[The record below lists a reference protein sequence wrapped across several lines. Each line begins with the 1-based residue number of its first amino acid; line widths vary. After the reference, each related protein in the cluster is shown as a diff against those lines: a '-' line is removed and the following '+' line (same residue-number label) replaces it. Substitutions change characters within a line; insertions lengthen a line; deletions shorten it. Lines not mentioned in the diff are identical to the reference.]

1 MMKTISKFV
10 LATAGLLLSINVHAE
25 VILSSIFSAENS
37 LLTSNNRL
45 FISGDRQ
52 MSEGYKSNGVWLKKM
67 VPAFN
72 KNGVQV
78 NCDFLGLTE
87 MKSTQK
93 VYAVCADSVYIPITA
108 KRLFVLDL
116 NDANSAFR
124 EVGTIAN
131 ATLLNGLTDDEQGN
145 LYVADSAILGPGK
158 IIKLALNGNG
168 FTQTTALQYL
178 LQKPNG
184 LKFDTL
190 TNRLYA
196 SLDPV
201 TLLGESQIV
210 RYDLMNGQLQNGRKI
225 FSRFT
230 FLDDFNLVKDGVVVA
245 DFLAGS
251 VIHVQES
258 TGNILNQTGF
268 IGPSSVSI
276 GKPLLF
282 NNGDLIVT
290 EKLTGSVH
298 AYTNNWGLV
307 ARE

>member
-1 MMKTISKFV
+1 MKKISTLM
-10 LATAGLLLSINVHAE
+10 LATAGLLFSLNTHAE

-45 FISGDRQ
+45 FISGDHQ

-87 MKSTQK
+87 MRSTQK
-93 VYAVCADSVYIPITA
+93 VYAVCADSVYIPIST

-116 NDANSAFR
+116 KAENSAFR

-158 IIKLALNGNG
+158 IIKLALNDSG
-168 FTQTTALQYL
+168 FTQSTALQYL
-178 LQKPNG
+178 LAKPNG

-196 SLDPV
+196 SLDAV
-201 TLLGESQIV
+201 TLLGESQIA
-210 RYDLMNGQLQNGRKI
+210 RYDVVNGQLQNGRKI
-225 FSRFT
+225 FSRIT
-230 FLDDFNLVKDGVVVA
+230 FFDDFNLVKDGVVVA
-245 DFLAGS
+245 DFLGGS
-251 VIHVQES
+251 VLHVQES
-258 TGNILNQTGF
+258 TGKVLNQSSF

-276 GKPLLF
+276 GKAPLF

-290 EKLTGSVH
+290 EKLTGVVH
-298 AYTNNWGLV
+298 SYTNNWGLV
-307 ARE
+307 VRE